1 MPVLKIRQLGKYG
14 IVSDVDPYDL
24 PPEAFS
30 AGVNARFRNG
40 RITRA
45 PVFRTA
51 RALSTSNPRYL
62 FSHNPSTGTDD
73 IYVGYQ
79 SGRVFHTTHG
89 AEADLSITGY
99 VDSTSDG
106 VWTDTT
112 LADILYVNRED
123 RTPWYKRT
131 SDASFQD
138 LSAAGWDSTWRA
150 KLLRT
155 CGGALVALN
164 VTKGASTFPTMVKT
178 SSFALAGAVPASWDQ
193 TSPSTN
199 ATENILAEL
208 RGPIIDAQTFG
219 SNLVIYG
226 REQAYMM
233 VKVSSLELFDYVKLP
248 FRKGAISANCSI
260 EIDGRHYVFG
270 ADDLWMHDGT
280 SETSIVDG
288 NNRDYIFNSLNAS
301 KAHLCFVTYNA
312 QLKEL
317 HFCYPSG
324 DRLIAFNGGGCNRQ
338 AVYNLVSKTWTFDDL
353 PLVYAATSANLD
365 ATATYSSVA
374 TSYLSMGGSYQDQD
388 GSLTRTVCYVGE
400 SSTAGALQTSLY
412 AFDLYGPGST
422 SGFAVD
428 TNATKGLYLERDGI
442 DLHGLDPD
450 GTLAGY
456 VTVSSIWPLARVDNT
471 LEPPITFQFGSS
483 DYYGQP
489 ALFDAPGMTYDGASD
504 YKLDFNVAGRYL
516 SSRLTFPDYNY
527 ISISGFDLEV
537 TVDGER

>member
-1 MPVLKIRQLGKYG
+1 MPIVKIRQLAKYG

-40 RITRA
+40 RVTRA
-45 PVFRTA
+45 PVFRSA
-51 RALSTSNPRYL
+51 RVLSTSAPRYA
-62 FSHNPSTGTDD
+62 FAYNPSSGTDSL
-73 IYVGYQ
+73 YVGYQ
-79 SGRVFHTTHG
+79 SGRVFQTSHS
-89 AEADLSITGY
+89 AETDVSISGY
-99 VDSTSDG
+99 TDSTSEG
-106 VWTDTT
+106 VWTDTA
-112 LADILYVNRED
+112 LAGVLYVNRED
-123 RTPWYKRT
+123 RIPWFMRT
-131 SDASFQD
+131 SDAIFQP
-138 LSAAGWDSTWRA
+138 LTNWDSSWRA

-164 VTKGASTFPTMVKT
+164 VTKSGVSFPTMVKT
-178 SSFALAGAVPASWDQ
+178 SSFALAGAVPASWDE
-193 TSPSTN
+193 TTPATN

-226 REQAYMM
+226 REQAYLMS
-233 VKVSSLELFDYVKLP
+233 KVNGFELFDYTKLP

-270 ADDLWMHDGT
+270 PDDLWMHDGT
-280 SETSIVDG
+280 SEASICDG
-288 NNRDYIFNSLNAS
+288 SNRDYIFSSLNAAQ
-301 KAHLCFVTYNA
+301 AHLCFVTYNA

-324 DRLIAFNGGGCNRQ
+324 DGLIAFRGGGCNRQ

-353 PLVYAATSANLD
+353 PLVYGATSANLD
-365 ATATYSSVA
+365 ATATYASVT
-374 TSYLSMGGSYQDQD
+374 TSYSSMGGSYQDQD

-400 SSTAGALQTSLY
+400 ASATYGLSTSLY

-422 SGFAVD
+422 VAFPVD

-442 DLHGLDPD
+442 DLHSLDPE

-456 VTVSSIWPLARVDNT
+456 ITVSSVWPLARVNNT
-471 LEPPITFQFGSS
+471 LEPPISIQFGSS

-489 ALFDAPGMTYDGASD
+489 ALFDAPAMTYDGSSN
-504 YKLDFNVAGRYL
+504 YKLDYNVSGRYL
-516 SSRLTFPDYNY
+516 SSRISFPDYNY
-527 ISISGFDLEV
+527 ISISGYDLEV
-537 TVDGER
+537 ILSGER